1 MSING
6 WIPKGYYLDE
16 SETYGER
23 ITNCLGC
30 GEELHNKR
38 LTLA

>member
-1 MSING
+1 VFSDDD
-6 WIPKGYYLDE
+6 KE